1 MESLSE
7 KRGALMLLHFAAQIM
22 TLPAVV
28 LLEYAIL
35 RRRQTPLQLAAV
47 AVVCLG
53 VGLAT
58 VADSQARPKW
68 LTVTSRT
75 PVYLVCLRGICN
87 PWHANAWGMS
97 ASGTVE
103 AGRLAVVRKK
113 CVALR

>member
-1 MESLSE
+1 MLVASKATVAWASLCSSSWNSVL
-7 KRGALMLLHFAAQIM
+7 RTGALTLHCAAQIM

-58 VADSQARPKW
+58 VADSQARPNAADSN
-68 LTVTSRT
+68 LGGEACQ
-75 PVYLVCLRGICN
+75 LAA
-87 PWHANAWGMS
+87 HALPQPFCM
-97 ASGTVE
+97 
-103 AGRLAVVRKK
+103 AGK
-113 CVALR
+113 ALGFFPP

>member
-1 MESLSE
+1 
-7 KRGALMLLHFAAQIM
+7 MLRRAAQIM

-28 LLEYAIL
+28 TLEYAIL

-68 LTVTSRT
+68 ITGTLGIFVHLAVLAKLAAVCAAGNPWSGC
-75 PVYLVCLRGICN
+75 CLRVQDG
-87 PWHANAWGMS
+87 
-97 ASGTVE
+97 
-103 AGRLAVVRKK
+103 
-113 CVALR
+113 

>member
-1 MESLSE
+1 
-7 KRGALMLLHFAAQIM
+7 MLHRAAQIM

-58 VADSQARPKW
+58 VADSQARSSAADDTLGARPVNLLRTHFRSPFAW
-68 LTVTSRT
+68 L
-75 PVYLVCLRGICN
+75 
-87 PWHANAWGMS
+87 AK
-97 ASGTVE
+97 
-103 AGRLAVVRKK
+103 AGKFFLP
-113 CVALR
+113 

>member
-1 MESLSE
+1 
-7 KRGALMLLHFAAQIM
+7 MLRCAAQIM

-58 VADSQARPKW
+58 VADSQARPMW
-68 LTVTSRT
+68 LDITLAG
-75 PVYLVCLRGICN
+75 P
-87 PWHANAWGMS
+87 ANSLCTHIHSCIAWL
-97 ASGTVE
+97 ASPRMD
-103 AGRLAVVRKK
+103 AKAVRDG
-113 CVALR
+113 